1 MKREYYLVGIIFLI
15 VLVIRLFFA
24 FQTSYFS
31 SDDSYYTIRQMVH
44 IKETF
49 MPIIYD
55 DLSYG
60 GKFLYLPPFFY
71 YLLAALSF
79 IFKTE
84 FVGKFFPELFAS
96 SMVIISYL
104 IACEMSKN
112 KTARIITSSL
122 GGFMPLFFSET
133 LNSISMYSFFIPL
146 TFFNIYCMMRIS
158 DNDLRFIP
166 LFILS
171 IILMRMTTP
180 LVVFV
185 LLGFLLYTIFILI
198 EKIPRSKVEIE
209 LMIFST
215 FLIMWTLLVFF
226 KNSFL
231 NYGLALLWQN
241 TPKSVLQQY
250 FANNSIPYMIYNIGI
265 VPFFFGILALYWYL
279 FRHND
284 KKIYLLMSFLI
295 VMFILIW
302 MHIVDVQLALIFIGF
317 VMVMLFARVYE
328 KIENLIGNKFSNIIF
343 SILIF
348 LLIVITSIIPSLVFA
363 SSSISNSFSSQDIE
377 ALLWLKR
384 NTNTNDTIAAS
395 LYDGHLISGVSVRK
409 NIIDSNFM
417 FVEDV
422 DQRLKDIDIVFLSP
436 SETQRI
442 DILENY
448 DSDYIYLSRQ
458 AKNYY
463 KIENIPEIDE
473 SECFQKVFSN
483 PAAKIYKSL
492 CHIEES

>member
-1 MKREYYLVGIIFLI
+1 
-15 VLVIRLFFA
+15 
-24 FQTSYFS
+24 
-31 SDDSYYTIRQMVH
+31 
-44 IKETF
+44 
-49 MPIIYD
+49 
-55 DLSYG
+55 
-60 GKFLYLPPFFY
+60 
-71 YLLAALSF
+71 
-79 IFKTE
+79 
-84 FVGKFFPELFAS
+84 
-96 SMVIISYL
+96 
-104 IACEMSKN
+104 
-112 KTARIITSSL
+112 
-122 GGFMPLFFSET
+122 
-133 LNSISMYSFFIPL
+133 
-146 TFFNIYCMMRIS
+146 
-158 DNDLRFIP
+158 
-166 LFILS
+166 
-171 IILMRMTTP
+171 
-180 LVVFV
+180 
-185 LLGFLLYTIFILI
+185 
-198 EKIPRSKVEIE
+198 
-209 LMIFST
+209 
-215 FLIMWTLLVFF
+215 
-226 KNSFL
+226 
-231 NYGLALLWQN
+231 
-241 TPKSVLQQY
+241 
-250 FANNSIPYMIYNIGI
+250 MIYNIGI